1 MLKILGE
8 HTIFLGENMF
18 IFDKRNSDKHNP
30 MKKVLILLGFTAFI
44 ASCGPDYKAEVERM
58 MRERDSL
65 MAQYDAKD
73 SIINGYMQDISEI
86 QSSIEGLTQQEEMLN
101 REGAANPEVSQDAKT
116 KIMGD
121 IDAIRQ
127 LIDAN
132 KKKLSELQSRV
143 RKSNVK
149 VAELEKMIASLNSQ
163 LAQRDS
169 SINALNQNVLALNGT
184 ISTMQTEMDTI
195 RADVAR
201 KSTEISDK
209 TTRLHTAYYTV
220 GDYKTLRDKK
230 VLSKQGGFLGLGK
243 AKTVVPDFNQEA
255 FTRIDYTNTKMI
267 ELSSKAVKLVS
278 THPTG
283 TYALRKENEKVT
295 GIEITDPEK
304 FWSASK
310 YLVVVTE

>member
-1 MLKILGE
+1 MTNE
-8 HTIFLGENMF
+8 
-18 IFDKRNSDKHNP
+18 NSDKHNP
-30 MKKVLILLGFTAFI
+30 MKKLFILFGLTAFI
-44 ASCGPDYKAEVERM
+44 ASCGPDYKLEVERM

-73 SIINGYMQDISEI
+73 SIINGYMQDIAEI
-86 QSSIEGLTQQEEMLN
+86 QTSIEGLTQQEEMLN
-101 REGAANPEVSQDAKT
+101 REGASNPEVSQDAKA
-116 KIMGD
+116 KIMGN

-132 KKKLSELQSRV
+132 KKKLSELQARV

-149 VAELEKMIASLNSQ
+149 VTELEKMIASLNTQ

-169 SINALNQNVLALNGT
+169 SINALNENVMALNGT
-184 ISTMQTEMDTI
+184 ITNLNTELDTM

-220 GDYKTLRDKK
+220 GTYKSLRDKK
-230 VLSKQGGFLGLGK
+230 VLSKQGGFLGIGK
-243 AKTVVPDFNQEA
+243 QKAMVPDFNQEA
-255 FTRIDYTNTKMI
+255 FTRIDYTNIKTI
-267 ELSSKAVKLVS
+267 ELNSKAAKLVS
-278 THPTG
+278 THPSG
-283 TYALRKENEKVT
+283 TYNLRKENEKVT
-295 GIEITDPEK
+295 ALEITDPEK
-304 FWSASK
+304 FWQASK

>member
-1 MLKILGE
+1 
-8 HTIFLGENMF
+8 
-18 IFDKRNSDKHNP
+18 
-30 MKKVLILLGFTAFI
+30 MKNILILVGLSFLI

-58 MRERDSL
+58 MHERDSL

-101 REGAANPEVSQDAKT
+101 REGANNPEVSQDAKN

-127 LIDAN
+127 LIDQN

-149 VAELEKMIASLNSQ
+149 VAELEKMIASLNGQ

-169 SINALNQNVLALNGT
+169 SINALNENVLALNGT
-184 ISTMQTEMDTI
+184 ITNMQSVIDTI
-195 RADVAR
+195 KNENANKAR
-201 KSTEISDK
+201 EITEK
-209 TTRLHTAYYTV
+209 TTQLHTAYYTV
-220 GDYKTLRDKK
+220 GNYKTLRDKK

-243 AKTVVPDFNQEA
+243 QKSMVPDFNQEA
-255 FTRIDYTNTKMI
+255 FTQIDFTNTKTI
-267 ELSSKAVKLVS
+267 EISTKKDAKLVS

-283 TYALRKENEKVT
+283 SYTLKKENNKVT
-295 GIEITDPEK
+295 ALEITNPEK
-304 FWSASK
+304 FWGASK